1 MAYLLKN
8 DANTGIILSHKG
20 KERNM
25 PKVQTVSI
33 QHIDVDNTV
42 NTLAIVGKMESAQSI
57 LNEIIMDIEGL
68 DSPEMESTMGKKWFE
83 DAVDE
88 LDTLTSKIRT
98 GVSGAMKAANKM
110 NSESVEKMIE
120 DNNGFVFGHKVGKK
134 SEKELDEAVEMVKKL
149 LGLLD
154 DSDEDDK

>member
-1 MAYLLKN
+1 
-8 DANTGIILSHKG
+8 
-20 KERNM
+20 M